1 MESINLSTGIIVIVA
16 SFMVMLIGVVVTY
29 FWLVKRYLSLQHE
42 QSRKS
47 LEMDKERERIMSVA
61 HTQSQE
67 IIKNA
72 QEKAKEIISQAQFF
86 EDKQKE
92 EVQKVLSGASQQFSA
107 AYKALLDSASKST
120 SSTLLGISEDI
131 KNAVLS
137 EVKGFTKKME

>member
-107 AYKALLDSASKST
+107 AYKAPPQMRVCDMEFT
-120 SSTLLGISEDI
+120 
-131 KNAVLS
+131 
-137 EVKGFTKKME
+137 GFTRAYAPR